1 MESITEQQLVREF
14 SRRAQ
19 DAGLV
24 IDCHSHG
31 DPNSEIVIIGEA
43 PGEREK
49 AMGIPLVGG
58 TGQKL
63 WKELRSFGI
72 ERTQCYVTNVCKRQV
87 SQSTTADIRNPI
99 KGHEGEHW
107 INLLRWEL
115 DQLPN
120 KKIILV
126 LGGLALKALFRHD
139 SVTAWRGSVLHYHG
153 VPAVITFNPA
163 MVLREPKWEPIFR
176 FDLNKL
182 NRVITGRFKYA
193 ADSEFIYHYDMS
205 PKEIFDHIARVRDER
220 TPLAIDIE
228 VIANE
233 TACIGFSNGGKR
245 GVCVNFRDQ
254 KTNRYN
260 IGEERSIRLA
270 IQEMF
275 NDDRVPIVAQNGN
288 FDICWMW
295 YKDRIRIPR
304 LYFDTM
310 TAHHTLYPRMPHN
323 LGFLTTQYTDYPYYK
338 EERSIWREGGDIS
351 SFWQYN
357 CKDSI
362 ITHEVHYRILKE
374 LEDQKMDKFYFNHV
388 AKLAPELVI
397 MTVNGLRIDTSL
409 QDQLKAELKDDVQR
423 YEQKFL
429 AHMKAALAVSKVGE
443 LDPDYTVNYKSPTQL
458 ADLLF
463 NKLNLVGRGYST
475 NEENRQR
482 MKNHHGTS
490 PEAKAMLEELDT
502 LKYQEKF
509 LSTYASMEI
518 DEDLRARCE
527 YKQIGTQSAPGRLSS
542 SKVMWGSGMN
552 LQNQP
557 ERAQKMFM
565 ADKAIDEKFTSP
577 LLLPVISKN
586 GVKYNAK
593 GSPDQV
599 FIYNDL
605 SQAEARVVAA
615 LWNVRALLENFAKA
629 GAGQFDVHRLNAS
642 TIFDCAYEEIPSY
655 DRLTYGKTTDD
666 PLRDGEPTRRFLGK
680 RCVHGLNYRMS
691 PQKLA
696 DVCGIK
702 LDDANRAYNAY
713 HRAFPE
719 IRQGWDE
726 LIKRVKRDKVIFT
739 PFGRR
744 LLFLEPIYDDNQLDS
759 IVAFQPQSTIGDKV
773 ASVIYKC
780 HNDKEWPRFRNGQL
794 AARMIL
800 NIHDALISSC
810 SKADVDLVIAITKK
824 YSEEPIN
831 INGIDVSIPSEFK
844 VSKPDEKGIHR
855 WSTLSKYP

>member
-1 MESITEQQLVREF
+1 MEPVTEQSLVREF

-31 DPNSEIVIIGEA
+31 DPNAEIIIIAEA

-58 TGQKL
+58 SGQKL
-63 WKELRSFGI
+63 WKELRAYGI
-72 ERTQCYVTNVCKRQV
+72 ERAQCYVTNVCKRQV
-87 SQSTTADIRNPI
+87 SQSTNADIRNPI

-153 VPAVITFNPA
+153 VPTVITFNPA

-182 NRVITGRFKYA
+182 NRVIAGRFRYD
-193 ADSEFIYHYDMS
+193 ADKEFIYHHDLS
-205 PKEIFDHIARVRDER
+205 PSEAIDHITRVRDELR
-220 TPLAIDIE
+220 PVSLDIE

-245 GVCVNFRDQ
+245 GVCINFRDQ
-254 KTNRYN
+254 KTNLYSA
-260 IGEERSIRLA
+260 EDERRIRLA
-270 IQEMF
+270 IQVMF
-275 NDDRVPIVAQNGN
+275 NDERLDFIAQNGN

-310 TAHHTLYPRMPHN
+310 TAHHTLYPRLPHN

-362 ITHEVHYRILKE
+362 ITYEIHERLLQELK
-374 LEDQKMDKFYFNHV
+374 DQKMDKFYFNHV
-388 AKLAPELVI
+388 IKLAPELAI
-397 MTVNGLRIDTSL
+397 MTVNGIRIDTSL
-409 QDQLKAELKDDVQR
+409 QDQLKVELKDDVQL

-429 AHMKAALAVSKVGE
+429 AHMKAALAVSKVGDIPE
-443 LDPDYTVNYKSPTQL
+443 DYTINYKSPTQL
-458 ADLLF
+458 ADLFF
-463 NKLNLVGRGYST
+463 NKLNLIGRGYST
-475 NEENRQR
+475 NEENRER
-482 MKNHHGTS
+482 MRNHHATT
-490 PEAKAMLEELDT
+490 PEARAMLEELDT

-518 DEDLRARCE
+518 DEDSRARCE

-557 ERAQKMFM
+557 ERAQKMFI
-565 ADKAIDEKFTSP
+565 ADKAIPELEF
-577 LLLPVISKN
+577 
-586 GVKYNAK
+586 
-593 GSPDQV
+593 PDQV
-599 FIYNDL
+599 FVYNDL

-615 LWNVRALLENFAKA
+615 LWNVQALLDNFDKAKV
-629 GAGQFDVHRLNAS
+629 GAFDVHRLNAS
-642 TIFDCAYEEIPSY
+642 TIFDCAYEDIPSY
-655 DRLTYGKTTDD
+655 DRLTFGKTTDD

-702 LDDANRAYNAY
+702 IDEANRAYNAY

-719 IRQGWDE
+719 IKRGWDE

-739 PFGRR
+739 PLGRR
-744 LLFLEPIYDDNQLDS
+744 LLFLEPIYDDTQLDS